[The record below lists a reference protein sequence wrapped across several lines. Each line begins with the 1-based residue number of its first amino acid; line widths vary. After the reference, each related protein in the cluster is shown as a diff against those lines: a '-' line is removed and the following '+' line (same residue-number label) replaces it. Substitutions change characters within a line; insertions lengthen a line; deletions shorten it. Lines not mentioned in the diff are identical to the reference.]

1 MTFFVNRVSNSL
13 NTPTGDCAMKTI
25 VAAVAIAAAM
35 LGSSAYAQKMNS
47 DDLKWVNKCIDDNK
61 GGASGEII
69 RKYCMCMNEKMEDNE
84 TQSISTW
91 EKSHPKERAACDKE
105 SGWK

>member
-1 MTFFVNRVSNSL
+1 MRALLAAF
-13 NTPTGDCAMKTI
+13 A
-25 VAAVAIAAAM
+25 VAAA
-35 LGSSAYAQKMNS
+35 LFGSSASAQKMNS
-47 DDLKWVNKCIDDNK
+47 DDLKWVNRCIDDNK
-61 GGASGEII
+61 GGAAPAVI
-69 RKYCMCMNEKMEDNE
+69 RKYCMCMNEKMDDNE

>member
-1 MTFFVNRVSNSL
+1 MKILAASL
-13 NTPTGDCAMKTI
+13 
-25 VAAVAIAAAM
+25 VAAAVLFGAAGAF
-35 LGSSAYAQKMNS
+35 AQKMNA
-47 DDLKWVNKCIDDNK
+47 DDLKWVNRCIDDNK
-61 GGASGEII
+61 DGAAPAVI
-69 RKYCMCMNEKMEDNE
+69 RKYCMCMNEKMDDNE